1 MRSDVSEEI
10 SPGLKVI
17 EIGHFIAAPF
27 CTLLL
32 ADLGADA
39 IKNEPLDG
47 DPVQQWNQQIK
58 GALL

>member
-47 DPVQQWNQQIK
+47 DPVQQ
-58 GALL
+58 